1 MKKEEKIKFVKK
13 SFSMP
18 ESVYNKIVK
27 KAQKENRTVS
37 NMLVEIIN
45 GTK

>member
-18 ESVYNKIVK
+18 ESVYNKLVK
-27 KAQKENRTVS
+27 KAAKESRTVS
-37 NMLVEIIN
+37 NMLAEII
-45 GTK
+45 KWS